1 LGVLSD
7 NWVKVWL
14 QESEEL
20 EDVSQ
25 ELTVAI
31 YAMSEKEYTL
41 F

>member
-25 ELTVAI
+25 EYISAVYGVKA
-31 YAMSEKEYTL
+31 KEYT

>member
-25 ELTVAI
+25 ELTAVI